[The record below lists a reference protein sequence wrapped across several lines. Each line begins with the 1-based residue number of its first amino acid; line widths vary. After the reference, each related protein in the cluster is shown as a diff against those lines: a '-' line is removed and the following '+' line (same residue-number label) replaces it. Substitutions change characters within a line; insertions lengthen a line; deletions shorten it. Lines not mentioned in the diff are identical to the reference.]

1 MGSGLPSINFEFRND
16 DNKRSRMNYY
26 LFYTVSYPLKY
37 CIGIHTRY
45 FRSKWYIFRKN
56 FYCILKTIVILF
68 CFVVFLSYRI
78 VYAFVYSEESCSM
91 SHTVWLHRFHITF
104 TTFTHILAIFC
115 WNYMNDGISFDLD
128 ILSLSLTSMFIF

>member
-37 CIGIHTRY
+37 CTGIHVFSVKMVY
-45 FRSKWYIFRKN
+45 FLEKFLLYIEN
-56 FYCILKTIVILF
+56 NSDIVLL
-68 CFVVFLSYRI
+68 CCFLSYPI